1 MDTQITKMINAIV
14 ITPED
19 KDKVMEGG
27 FAPIFIAKDR
37 EEQQKI
43 STYLAR
49 ITVAV
54 VHDLENGVLIL
65 AKH

>member
-1 MDTQITKMINAIV
+1 MINAIV

-54 VHDLENGVLIL
+54 VHDLENGVLVL

>member
-1 MDTQITKMINAIV
+1 MDIQLTKTIVAVV

-19 KDKVMEGG
+19 QDKVKGGG
-27 FAPIFIAKDR
+27 FAPVFIAKDR

-43 STYLAR
+43 STYLSR
-49 ITVAV
+49 ITTSVI
-54 VHDLENGVLIL
+54 HDLENGVLVL

>member
-1 MDTQITKMINAIV
+1 MITAIV
-14 ITPED
+14 ITDED
-19 KDKVMEGG
+19 KEKVIQGG
-27 FAPIFIAKDR
+27 FAPVFLAKDR

-54 VHDLENGVLIL
+54 VHDLENGVLVL

>member
-1 MDTQITKMINAIV
+1 MDTQIVKMIIAIV

-19 KDKVMEGG
+19 KDKVMRGG
-27 FAPIFIAKDR
+27 FAPVFIAKDR

-49 ITVAV
+49 VTTGV

>member
-1 MDTQITKMINAIV
+1 MEAQLIKMIIGVV

-19 KDKVMEGG
+19 NDKVVSGG
-27 FAPIFIAKDR
+27 FAPVFIAQDR

-49 ITVAV
+49 ICTGV
-54 VHDLENGVLIL
+54 VHDLENGVLII